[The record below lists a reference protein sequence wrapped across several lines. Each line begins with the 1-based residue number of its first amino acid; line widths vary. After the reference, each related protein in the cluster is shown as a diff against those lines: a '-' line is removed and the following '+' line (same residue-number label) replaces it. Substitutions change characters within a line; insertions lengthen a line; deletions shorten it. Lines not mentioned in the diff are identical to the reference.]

1 MPTLIV
7 CDSGL
12 GGLDIAA
19 RLMRKPTPG
28 PAWDLIFLNAYP
40 RTGRGFNDLPDS
52 KSRQEVLRCVFEGMR
67 KFAPAQCLL
76 ACNTLSVL
84 HEQLRSW
91 YEPPFPV
98 TGILDCTTS
107 RLTSYHRL
115 HPQAKLLLLGTITTI
130 SSEIYQRR
138 LLESGVPADCLAALP
153 CPGLATLIEQ
163 NPLAPALRQAIAA
176 IARQARELFADLPAE
191 LGIAFCCTHFGYAT
205 AFWQEEFARQFS
217 CHLEFLNPNQDLTC
231 PGSIASFRY
240 VSRTA
245 LNPGQAEAMSPLFT
259 EEATP
264 IAKALQHAVADESLF
279 SLPPSF

>member
-1 MPTLIV
+1 MSVLVV

-19 RLMRKPTPG
+19 NLMRNPTPG
-28 PAWDLIFLNAYP
+28 PVWDLVFLNAYP
-40 RTGRGFNDLPDS
+40 QHGRGFNDLPDS
-52 KSRQEVLRCVFEGMR
+52 RTRQEVLRCVFEGMR
-67 KFAPAQCLL
+67 KFAPDQCLL

-84 HEQLRSW
+84 HEQLRAW

-107 RLTSYHRL
+107 LLVQYLRQN
-115 HPQAKLLLLGTITTI
+115 PDAKLLLLGTITTI
-130 SSEIYQRR
+130 SSGLYQQR
-138 LLESGVPADCLAALP
+138 LVQNGIPSAQVASLP

-231 PGSIASFRY
+231 PGNIASFRY

-259 EEATP
+259 DDAAP